1 MQRLTKALTFYY
13 SAVTTPEKYYILSSD
28 EIYEVRDSNA
38 PYVTGFSFP
47 LVEPE
52 EVERLENSVS
62 QNDRIREEYVNFL
75 TRKKPAGMSI
85 VQFLPMVFSDEALD
99 GYNYNGSNALGKCKL
114 PMKGY
119 DIFSHCFIDIEFT
132 CDDSVT

>member
-62 QNDRIREEYVNFL
+62 QNDRIREEYV
-75 TRKKPAGMSI
+75 G
-85 VQFLPMVFSDEALD
+85 FSADFNRATYENL
-99 GYNYNGSNALGKCKL
+99 
-114 PMKGY
+114 
-119 DIFSHCFIDIEFT
+119 
-132 CDDSVT
+132 